1 MPQGHQPTGVRP
13 LDALLG
19 GGLETDAVTELY
31 GEGGSGKT
39 LICLQAAGEVALSG
53 RWVLYVDTEGVSVDR
68 LEALAGPRLNELLG
82 HLLLSSPKSLDEQTR
97 AIDTATALAREGSRP
112 VGLIVVD
119 SATLYYR
126 LSLSDDEEDGR
137 GALAR
142 ELTALL
148 AVALHAEVPVLLTNQ
163 VWRKPDTGGL
173 EPLGGAFLG
182 HVAKTVVRL
191 DRLAGPRRRAILVKH
206 RSRAEASAE
215 LTITATGI
223 E

>member
-1 MPQGHQPTGVRP
+1 MPQAHQPTGVRP

-19 GGLETDAVTELY
+19 GGLETDTVTELY

-39 LICLQAAGEVALSG
+39 LVCLEAARAVALSG
-53 RWVLYVDTEGVSVDR
+53 RWVLYVDTEGISVDR
-68 LEALAGPRLNELLG
+68 LEALTGPRLPELLA
-82 HLLLSSPKSLDEQTR
+82 HLLLSSPKNLEEQTR
-97 AIDTATALAREGSRP
+97 AVETATALARDGSRP

-126 LSLSDDEEDGR
+126 LSLSEEAEDGR

-142 ELTALL
+142 ELTSLL
-148 AVALHAEVPVLLTNQ
+148 ATALHSEVPVLLTNQ
-163 VWRKPDTGGL
+163 VWRKPDTGAL
-173 EPLGGAFLG
+173 EPLGGAFFA
-182 HVAKTVVRL
+182 HVAKTIVRL
-191 DRLAGPRRRAILVKH
+191 DRLSGPRRRAVLVKH
-206 RSRAEASAE
+206 RSRPEATAD